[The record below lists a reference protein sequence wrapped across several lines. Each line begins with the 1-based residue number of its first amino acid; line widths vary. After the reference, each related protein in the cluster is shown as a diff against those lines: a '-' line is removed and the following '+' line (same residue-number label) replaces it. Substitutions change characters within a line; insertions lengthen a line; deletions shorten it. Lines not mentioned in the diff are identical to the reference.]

1 MTNSDSFKNKQ
12 PPACMKY
19 EILFHNGNAKKF
31 VCVRPGRT
39 CANSSFCWTNLGN
52 VRRHIFH
59 VRGGSGCRAGK
70 LLLWVRN
77 SNIISEPLASPGSPR
92 TRKMGAIS
100 YDKIGVAH
108 VHGGFFFS
116 GRELRNRPS
125 RWPRSLRAHR
135 ATTASAGSRG
145 HAGPAALICQVR
157 KVVRKA
163 LRIGLRRRRS
173 AGSRIGGPA
182 ALVSRWLRLDQV
194 WRRNTTTLRISSE
207 VMFILNF

>member
-100 YDKIGVAH
+100 CDKIGVAH

-135 ATTASAGSRG
+135 ATTASAGSR
-145 HAGPAALICQVR
+145 
-157 KVVRKA
+157 
-163 LRIGLRRRRS
+163 
-173 AGSRIGGPA
+173 IGGPA